1 MSTEL
6 DITLED
12 PSGTKLHF
20 PVNPT
25 EINIRRDKSFE
36 TVMIISGG
44 ELDVPQGVKVKEIS
58 FSSYFPANDSDDEMP
73 YRYKPLPDPQVAMN
87 QLNTWME
94 NKQPLRLILTGT
106 AVNVLVMLSAHN
118 SSFKG
123 GEPGDVYFDLT
134 FRTWRDYKIR
144 TLAARENSSVAAG
157 SARPDIKPVP
167 SLYTVKSG
175 DTLWGIAKLLL
186 GSGNRWRDIYT
197 ANQAKI
203 GPNPDRIL
211 PGQELVMP

>member
-1 MSTEL
+1 MTDM
-6 DITLED
+6 DIFLKD
-12 PSGTKLHF
+12 PTGLKLQF

-25 EINIRRDKSFE
+25 EINIRRDKNFE
-36 TVMIISGG
+36 TVLIISGE
-44 ELDVPQGVKVKEIS
+44 ELDVPKGVKVKEIS
-58 FSSYFPANDSDDEMP
+58 FSSYFPANDSDDGMP

-94 NKQPLRLILTGT
+94 GRQPLQLIITGT
-106 AVNVLVMLSAHN
+106 AVNVFVMLSAHN

-123 GEPGDVYFDLT
+123 GEPGDVYFDVT

-144 TLAARENSSVAAG
+144 TLAEREGGSSANGAT
-157 SARPDIKPVP
+157 RPDIKPVP
-167 SLYTVKSG
+167 NLYTVKSG

-186 GSGNRWRDIYT
+186 GSGSRWRDIYA
-197 ANQAKI
+197 ANQATI
-203 GPNPDRIL
+203 GPNPDKIF